1 MTKLE
6 LENAVAMMNADE
18 YKQFCIEHPKEC
30 KCEYQ
35 ANQCAYEHYALF
47 ACMLIFTIV
56 LTLWLLFGHRKNK

>member
-18 YKQFCIEHPKEC
+18 YK
-30 KCEYQ
+30 CEYQ

-47 ACMLIFTIV
+47 AGMLIFTIV